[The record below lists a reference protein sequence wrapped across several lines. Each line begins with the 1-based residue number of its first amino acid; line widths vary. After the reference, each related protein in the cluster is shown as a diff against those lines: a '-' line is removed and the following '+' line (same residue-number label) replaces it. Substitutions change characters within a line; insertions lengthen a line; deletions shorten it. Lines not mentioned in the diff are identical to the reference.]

1 MASCKCTKTMHKQYL
16 LFSELNQLQAE
27 EYHQTVN
34 IFIFM
39 MRTLKNKM
47 VLLEIR
53 KKKIL
58 DIH

>member
-39 MRTLKNKM
+39 MRMLKNKM